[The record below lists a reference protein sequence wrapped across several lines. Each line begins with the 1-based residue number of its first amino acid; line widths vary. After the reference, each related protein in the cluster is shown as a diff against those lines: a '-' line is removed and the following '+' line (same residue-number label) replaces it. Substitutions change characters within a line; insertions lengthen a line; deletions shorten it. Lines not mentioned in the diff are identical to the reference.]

1 MVSLLQTAYSSGTIG
16 GFSILS
22 STFNS
27 VIVNSVI
34 IDQNGNVMVVNNS
47 NEDEV
52 TRMRNIA
59 IIVGVVIP
67 ICLSKFLFNFSH
79 YHHRFLQA

>member
-1 MVSLLQTAYSSGTIG
+1 
-16 GFSILS
+16 
-22 STFNS
+22 
-27 VIVNSVI
+27 
-34 IDQNGNVMVVNNS
+34 MVVSNS

-79 YHHRFLQA
+79 YLYRFLQALKEGNYMRQ